1 MSKFAFRKKVAFAF
15 VSEYNTVMSVKV
27 RPRRTLPRAERQLRS
42 KLNQLLDCKGVIRGT
57 LAERARTCGKEGCK
71 CVTKGE
77 KHVSLYLVVRE
88 EGSYRQVYV
97 PRSLES
103 VVRQWVENYKK
114 AKDLLEEISRLHYEK
129 LRSREI

>member
-1 MSKFAFRKKVAFAF
+1 MSKFAFRKWFAF
-15 VSEYNTVMSVKV
+15 GLVSAYNIVMSVKI

-42 KLNQLLDCKGVIRGT
+42 KLNQLLDSKGVIRGT
-57 LAERARTCGKEGCK
+57 LAERARTCGKDGCK

-103 VVRQWVENYKK
+103 VVRHWVENHTK
-114 AKDLLEEISRLHYEK
+114 AKELIEEISRLYYEK